1 MKTQVD
7 KRDERNSTLD
17 TNALCLLLLLR
28 KSKQHPRNRLGCCCR
43 FYLPVLTCSGAVS
56 AQEVKPQTHQARLRP
71 IHLRFLTCF
80 PARDDEPFLRNPTP
94 TTFCRFLVQSF
105 TSADTVRT
113 WNAFRIGY
121 SSGATGTGKVK
132 SLVNVINPSLPQKA
146 NSITRKEMTMTKFEK
161 QIKKLLSEQR
171 QLLARKSK
179 EGELYGIR

>member
-132 SLVNVINPSLPQKA
+132 SLVNVTNPSLPQKA
-146 NSITRKEMTMTKFEK
+146 KTV
-161 QIKKLLSEQR
+161 
-171 QLLARKSK
+171 
-179 EGELYGIR
+179 